1 MTPKEKAKEL
11 FDKHLKFQVYTIGFA
26 PSEYVRK
33 QRAKQSAL
41 ITIQEVVKVLEEFGD
56 KTMELQNMDRDFAW
70 WDKVIEELN
79 NA

>member
-41 ITIQEVVKVLEEFGD
+41 ITI
-56 KTMELQNMDRDFAW
+56 
-70 WDKVIEELN
+70 
-79 NA
+79 